1 MVRRSD
7 GFGSAAAGVLDP
19 SLMPPRA
26 IVATLLLPLLLGCSV
41 RQAPALPQERRPIIF
56 AHRGGAGEAPESTL
70 QAMQSAIARDPK
82 VAIELD
88 LRESKDGY
96 LVVIHDGTVDRTTD
110 GQGAVEAMTLA
121 QLKAL
126 DAAHCA
132 TPGVGRGTA
141 PPETCRASP
150 PATFPLR
157 GKGYR
162 IPTLDEV
169 FEALP
174 PTTLIAI
181 EVKAAGFEEAVA
193 RRVRRSGRIG
203 RLIVGSSLDGA
214 AGRLSEL
221 LPEVPHYFPRWAA
234 VRLAASVKV
243 SNGNL
248 SRPAYQVL
256 ATPRAGMGLR
266 MDTPGML
273 RVAHELGVMVLFWT
287 IDDPAEMRELVRLG
301 ADGIITDFPARA
313 RETLAAPPPR

>member
-1 MVRRSD
+1 M
-7 GFGSAAAGVLDP
+7 P
-19 SLMPPRA
+19 SRLA
-26 IVATLLLPLLLGCSV
+26 VLLPLLLACSACST
-41 RQAPALPQERRPIIF
+41 RQAPALPEVKRPIVF

-70 QAMQSAIARDPK
+70 QAMQAAIAHDPA

-88 LRESKDGY
+88 VRESKDGY
-96 LVVIHDGTVDRTTD
+96 LVVIHDATVDRTTD
-110 GQGAVEAMTLA
+110 GRGAVDSLTLA

-126 DAAHCA
+126 DAAYCA

-141 PPETCRASP
+141 PPDACRTSP
-150 PATFPLR
+150 AATFPLR

-174 PTTLIAI
+174 RTTLIGI

-193 RRVRRSGRIG
+193 RRIRRSGRLG
-203 RLIVGSSLDGA
+203 RLVVGSALDGVS
-214 AGRLSEL
+214 GRLHEL
-221 LPEVPHYFPRWAA
+221 LPEAPHYFPRWAA
-234 VRLAASVKV
+234 ARLAASAKV
-243 SNGNL
+243 TNGNL

-273 RVAHELGVMVLFWT
+273 QVAHRLGVLVLFWT
-287 IDDPAEMRELVRLG
+287 IDDPAEMQELLRLG
-301 ADGIITDFPARA
+301 ADGLITDFPGRA
-313 RETLAAPPPR
+313 REVIDRQSAPAAPR